1 VRATIQLPAKA
12 IIQVKPVEEKKDEKK
27 KPEMRDA

>member
-1 VRATIQLPAKA
+1 VRALVKPPEKA
-12 IIQVKPVEEKKDEKK
+12 IIQVKPVEEKKDVKK